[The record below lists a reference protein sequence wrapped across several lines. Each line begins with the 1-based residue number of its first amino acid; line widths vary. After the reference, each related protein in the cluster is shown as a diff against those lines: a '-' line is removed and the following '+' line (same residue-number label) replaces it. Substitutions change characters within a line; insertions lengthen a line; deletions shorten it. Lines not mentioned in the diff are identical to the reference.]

1 MMGYPDCVLDLLPR
15 TLGREGEF
23 ATLRGKEEEERA
35 EVQGGGRG
43 EGSPRRKQKGG
54 GRERASATPPFEK
67 VAILKKA
74 DTGFPDPC
82 GKCPGVERAT
92 RALPALPLAAP
103 ALRSRLRGCASR

>member
-1 MMGYPDCVLDLLPR
+1 MGYPDCVLDLPGSD
-15 TLGREGEF
+15 TREGRGIRHF
-23 ATLRGKEEEERA
+23 AGE
-35 EVQGGGRG
+35 GGGRERRSARRG
-43 EGSPRRKQKGG
+43 GGGAAPHRRKQKGG
-54 GRERASATPPFEK
+54 RKRASATPPFEK